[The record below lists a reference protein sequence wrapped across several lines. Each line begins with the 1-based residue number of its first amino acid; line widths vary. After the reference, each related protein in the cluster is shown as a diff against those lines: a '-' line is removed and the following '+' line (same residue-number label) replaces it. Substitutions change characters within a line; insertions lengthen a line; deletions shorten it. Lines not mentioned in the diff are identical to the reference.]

1 MCGISGVMDVTGR
14 ERPEELQLF
23 ATRMAAELA
32 HRGPDGEGVW
42 ADPEGRVS
50 LSHRRLAVIDLS
62 EAGHQPMRSR
72 NGRWVLVYNGELYNA
87 DSLLRQLGQPASGY
101 RGHSDTEILVEA
113 IAEWGVSE
121 TLRRIVGMFAFVVW
135 DTKKLEVWLARDR
148 FGEKPLYFGKIDNKF
163 VFASELKAFRAVSG
177 RRLEVDRVSLMQLL
191 RWCYIPAPRS
201 IYVDVQKLLPGH
213 VLRLS
218 STGEQIDYEQYWS
231 AVTEADGVDRRL
243 RQGEEVVDE
252 LEELLESSVRDR
264 MVADVPIGAFLSGGI
279 DSSTVVAMMQRHSAQ
294 PVRTFTIG
302 FSEWNYDESPF
313 AASVAERLGTQ
324 HAEMIVSPAEAQTV
338 IPRLPQI
345 YDEPFADSSQIPTF
359 LVSQFARKEVTV
371 ALSGDGGDELF
382 GGYDRHHSLG
392 DLQRLHRR
400 LPMPAR
406 RVIAAVLSGVP
417 VGYWDRLGSGP
428 LGQLGS
434 QRWRFRTGQ
443 RLHKLAGV
451 LTATSIDEVYD
462 AAASANSSSNR
473 LLVGVGGSTEVSER
487 WSDPGS
493 ARSAM
498 EHAMLAD
505 TTMYLPDDLL
515 TKVDRA
521 SMAVGLEVRVPMLDP
536 KLFKFAWSLHP
547 DDRVHNGS
555 VKWPLRQL
563 ARRLLPPEVV
573 ERPKRGFGVPIGPWL
588 CGPLRAWA
596 EELLDP
602 SLLDDQGWFV
612 PHEIQDQWRRHVEGR
627 EDLSSQIWPVLMF
640 QAWLNEVD
648 S

>member
-1 MCGISGVMDVTGR
+1 MDVTGR

-135 DTKKLEVWLARDR
+135 DTKKLEIWLARDR

-163 VFASELKAFRAVSG
+163 VFASELKAFRAVSD

-191 RWCYIPAPRS
+191 RWGCIPAPRS

-231 AVTEADGVDRRL
+231 AVTEADGVERRS
-243 RQGEEVVDE
+243 RRGEEVVDE

-264 MVADVPIGAFLSGGI
+264 MVADVPIGAFLSGGL

-313 AASVAERLGTQ
+313 ATSVAERLGTQ

-382 GGYDRHHSLG
+382 GGYDRHHYLG

-406 RVIAAVLSGVP
+406 RAIAAVLKGVP

-443 RLHKLAGV
+443 RLHKLAGA

-536 KLFKFAWSLHP
+536 ELFKFAWSLHP

-612 PHEIQDQWRRHVEGR
+612 PHEIQHQWRRHLEGR

-648 S
+648 N

>member
-1 MCGISGVMDVTGR
+1 DVTGR

-191 RWCYIPAPRS
+191 RWCCIPAPRS

-231 AVTEADGVDRRL
+231 AVTEADGVERRL

-382 GGYDRHHSLG
+382 GGYDRHHYFG

-406 RVIAAVLSGVP
+406 RAIAAVLSGVP

-462 AAASANSSSNR
+462 A
-473 LLVGVGGSTEVSER
+473 
-487 WSDPGS
+487 
-493 ARSAM
+493 
-498 EHAMLAD
+498 
-505 TTMYLPDDLL
+505 
-515 TKVDRA
+515 
-521 SMAVGLEVRVPMLDP
+521 
-536 KLFKFAWSLHP
+536 
-547 DDRVHNGS
+547 
-555 VKWPLRQL
+555 
-563 ARRLLPPEVV
+563 
-573 ERPKRGFGVPIGPWL
+573 
-588 CGPLRAWA
+588 
-596 EELLDP
+596 
-602 SLLDDQGWFV
+602 
-612 PHEIQDQWRRHVEGR
+612 
-627 EDLSSQIWPVLMF
+627 
-640 QAWLNEVD
+640 
-648 S
+648 

>member
-1 MCGISGVMDVTGR
+1 
-14 ERPEELQLF
+14 
-23 ATRMAAELA
+23 
-32 HRGPDGEGVW
+32 
-42 ADPEGRVS
+42 
-50 LSHRRLAVIDLS
+50 
-62 EAGHQPMRSR
+62 
-72 NGRWVLVYNGELYNA
+72 
-87 DSLLRQLGQPASGY
+87 
-101 RGHSDTEILVEA
+101 
-113 IAEWGVSE
+113 
-121 TLRRIVGMFAFVVW
+121 
-135 DTKKLEVWLARDR
+135 
-148 FGEKPLYFGKIDNKF
+148 
-163 VFASELKAFRAVSG
+163 
-177 RRLEVDRVSLMQLL
+177 
-191 RWCYIPAPRS
+191 
-201 IYVDVQKLLPGH
+201 
-213 VLRLS
+213 
-218 STGEQIDYEQYWS
+218 
-231 AVTEADGVDRRL
+231 
-243 RQGEEVVDE
+243 
-252 LEELLESSVRDR
+252 
-264 MVADVPIGAFLSGGI
+264 
-279 DSSTVVAMMQRHSAQ
+279 
-294 PVRTFTIG
+294 
-302 FSEWNYDESPF
+302 
-313 AASVAERLGTQ
+313 
-324 HAEMIVSPAEAQTV
+324 
-338 IPRLPQI
+338 
-345 YDEPFADSSQIPTF
+345 
-359 LVSQFARKEVTV
+359 
-371 ALSGDGGDELF
+371 
-382 GGYDRHHSLG
+382 
-392 DLQRLHRR
+392 
-400 LPMPAR
+400 MPAR
-406 RVIAAVLSGVP
+406 RAIAAVLSGVP

-536 KLFKFAWSLHP
+536 ELFKFAWSLHP